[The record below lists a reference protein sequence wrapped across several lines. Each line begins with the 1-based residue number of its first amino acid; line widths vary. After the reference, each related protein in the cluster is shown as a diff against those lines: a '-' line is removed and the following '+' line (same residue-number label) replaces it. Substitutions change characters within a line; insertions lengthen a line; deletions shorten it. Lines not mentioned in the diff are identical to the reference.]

1 MTVATESSNFYILK
15 YIHSLDKS
23 TMNESRPIKI
33 AIIEDLKDV
42 ALEMQELFN
51 DEEDLSCTQVYHS
64 AEDAITFL
72 PKFPADVVIVD
83 IGLPGASGVEAIV
96 AIRELM
102 PQTQFCMFT
111 VFEDDDKIFKSLK
124 AGAKGYILKNSS
136 PDKILSSARELYRG
150 GSPMNPEIARKVI
163 DAFTAPKN
171 DPAKATNL
179 PLTPREFELLELL
192 SQGLLYKE
200 IGSSL
205 GITTGT
211 VKQHIH
217 KIYDKLQVNNRTEAI
232 NRYLNRS

>member
-1 MTVATESSNFYILK
+1 MTTLRSSNIYILK
-15 YIHSLDKS
+15 YIHSLENR
-23 TMNESRPIKI
+23 TMTANQPIKV

-42 ALEMQELFN
+42 ASEMQELFN
-51 DEEDLSCTQVYHS
+51 EEEDMICSQVYHT
-64 AEDAITFL
+64 AEEAITFL

-96 AIRELM
+96 AIREMM
-102 PQTQFCMFT
+102 PNTQFCMFT
-111 VFEDDDKIFKSLK
+111 VFEDDDKIFKSLQ

-136 PDKILSSARELYRG
+136 PDKILSSARELYQG

-163 DAFTAPKN
+163 DAFTAPKTET
-171 DPAKATNL
+171 DKATNL
-179 PLTPREFELLELL
+179 PLTKREFELLELL

-200 IGSSL
+200 IAAEL

>member
-1 MTVATESSNFYILK
+1 MTDMTSFVLLK
-15 YIHSLDKS
+15 TINPIQNLKS
-23 TMNESRPIKI
+23 MVTPIKI

-42 ALEMQELFN
+42 ALELQELFN
-51 DEEDLSCTQVYHS
+51 EEEDLVCTQVYHS

-83 IGLPGASGVEAIV
+83 IGLPGASGVEAII

-102 PQTQFCMFT
+102 PDTQFCMFT

-136 PDKILSSARELYRG
+136 PYKILSSARELFSG

-163 DAFTAPKN
+163 DAFMSPK
-171 DPAKATNL
+171 DGPSKATNL
-179 PLTPREFELLELL
+179 PLTKREYELLELL

-200 IGSSL
+200 IGSEL

-232 NRYLNRS
+232 NRYLNR